1 VVLPPHAGLTLAVW
15 AVATYFY
22 QEFEVFPYLH
32 VTSPVKGCGKTQLG
46 KALCSV
52 AANPLLLSG
61 VPSEASLFRTVDS
74 GEYTI
79 VMDEIEALRNR
90 NNDRSQ
96 AVLSILNS
104 GYKKGAFVIRAD
116 GPRHETVRYAT
127 YCPKVLIGI
136 GSIPDT
142 VRDRSIVV
150 PMRRKKA
157 GDTVGRWLEKRAK
170 KQSEPLRES
179 LRAISQARRGEVLEV
194 YENLP
199 ELTELSDRDEE
210 IWQPLFAVCAVLA
223 PDRLP
228 ELKKA
233 ALALSG
239 SKAAADVDDSLS
251 LRLLAD
257 IGDLLEGFGENI
269 PSAQLVTKLKDLPES
284 PWGEL
289 GRELTA
295 NRLARMLRPFGVV
308 SMSVRIGDKTP
319 KGYRRGDLEEAIS
332 LYVGPQSAT
341 SATNQ

>member
-1 VVLPPHAGLTLAVW
+1 
-15 AVATYFY
+15 
-22 QEFEVFPYLH
+22 
-32 VTSPVKGCGKTQLG
+32 
-46 KALCSV
+46 
-52 AANPLLLSG
+52 
-61 VPSEASLFRTVDS
+61 VDS